1 MQEQT
6 SMDVG
11 IYYQQIKFSIADF
24 NFEKF
29 KGEISTQYKD
39 TDVTLTYYRINDS
52 ELLKTLWRSVPFKIK
67 PDFILLAE
75 IEGIGFLRPHIDH
88 KILTGLNFYVQSND
102 DITTFYSLKDNIVR
116 QSDNH
121 YFDVESLNVVEH
133 FVAKEK
139 ECYLLDVANIHSVTS
154 NGNNRKFVTWQ
165 WVNTDYKHV
174 LGSFDD
180 TYL

>member
-1 MQEQT
+1 MKYIR
-6 SMDVG
+6 SNN
-11 IYYQQIKFSIADF
+11 YQKVH
-24 NFEKF
+24 NF
-29 KGEISTQYKD
+29 
-39 TDVTLTYYRINDS
+39 
-52 ELLKTLWRSVPFKIK
+52 
-67 PDFILLAE
+67 
-75 IEGIGFLRPHIDH
+75 
-88 KILTGLNFYVQSND
+88 
-102 DITTFYSLKDNIVR
+102 R
-116 QSDNH
+116 QLDNH
-121 YFDVESLNVVEH
+121 YFDVESLNAVEH